1 MSTEWK
7 WKRLVEASYFTI
19 AVIIISFVA
28 RYGVNVLL
36 ANHLKA
42 EAYGDYAAMI
52 NVVFF
57 AGTVLLL
64 GSDEAALRF
73 IPEYVYKRDWA
84 RVSGY
89 IKHHLKLI
97 LLISVVVVTVMFL
110 IATVLYLLSRVG
122 VGTFFDYHPILFAIW
137 FAPMFALI
145 VFQAK
150 LLRSLH
156 KVAWSLLTFKIL
168 PFLLMAFG
176 IFLFTSKGSILTMY
190 QALMVYGTGL
200 FVVVITQFILLLA
213 ALPYEVDFSQA
224 EYQKRK
230 WFAVS
235 TAIMFASLIFAG
247 VTTVDLLLLELLGPN
262 EAQVGI
268 LAAVLTISSGVLTMP
283 LALNAVI
290 AQRVRVLVRRQNHV
304 YLQKYANICNYII
317 VPPIILVAIAIIVY
331 GKALLGHFGQAFVAG
346 YDVLIFVILIL
357 GILSMLTAF
366 GRPLLQY
373 SGRHRQ
379 LVYANVVA
387 LIVMV
392 VVDIVTMPFYGIYGA
407 VLSMILSRL
416 IVAVWVLWAS
426 RKLLHIRAFLLI

>member
-1 MSTEWK
+1 MSTGWQ
-7 WKRLVEASYFTI
+7 WKRLVEASYVTM
-19 AVIIISFVA
+19 AVIVVSFLA
-28 RYGVNVLL
+28 RYGVNILL
-36 ANHLKA
+36 ANHLKV

-57 AGTVLLL
+57 AGTMLLL

-73 IPEYVYKRDWA
+73 IPEYVYKRDWT

-97 LLISVVVVTVMFL
+97 LLLSVVVVTFMFL
-110 IATVLYLLSRVG
+110 IATVLYLLSRAG
-122 VGTFFDYHPILFAIW
+122 INTFFDYHPILFAIW
-137 FAPMFALI
+137 FAPMFALV

-168 PFLLMAFG
+168 PYLLMAFG
-176 IFLFTSKGSILTMY
+176 IFLFTAEGSVLTMY

-200 FVVVITQFILLLA
+200 FVVVVAQFILLLA
-213 ALPYEVDFSQA
+213 ALPYEVDFSKA

-247 VTTVDLLLLELLGPN
+247 VTTIDLLLLEMLGPN

-290 AQRVRVLVRRQNHV
+290 AQRVRVLVRRQNHA

-317 VPPIILVAIAIIVY
+317 APPIILVAIAIIVC
-331 GKALLGHFGQAFVAG
+331 GKALLGHFGHAFISG
-346 YDVLIFVILIL
+346 YDVLVVVIIIL
-357 GILSMLTAF
+357 GGLSMLTAF

-373 SGRHRQ
+373 SGRHKQ

-392 VVDIVTMPFYGIYGA
+392 IVDIVAMPFYGIYGA

-426 RKLLHIRAFLLI
+426 RKLLHIRSFLLI